1 MKSHRSIYEV
11 SHFLDI
17 YVHDPEADES
27 VHAEDL
33 NHCAI
38 CEVSGMI
45 ILGARSGELQILRV

>member
-1 MKSHRSIYEV
+1 MKSHHSIYEV
-11 SHFLDI
+11 SLFVDVHE
-17 YVHDPEADES
+17 HDPEADES

-45 ILGARSGELQILRV
+45 ILGTRSGELQILRV